1 MDRFE
6 VYPTFSLNL
15 ERGYGTFIFD
25 NEGNSYLDFYGGHA
39 VISIGHS
46 HQKWVNPLKKQLSKI
61 GFYSNIVEISTQKV
75 ISEQLGCFSG
85 YEDYHLFLCNSGAEA
100 IENALKIASFHN
112 GKKKVVAFKGS
123 FHGRTSAALSITD
136 NTKIITRINDVHSRV
151 FLDHGDELSLIS
163 ELQRGEVCAVISEG
177 IQGVAGIVSPGI
189 DFLKQLS
196 KNCLRYKVPLIID
209 EIQSGYGRS
218 GYFFAHQT
226 ASIRPDLIT
235 IAKGMAN
242 GFPIAGVLI
251 SPQFK
256 PFFGMLGTTFGGNYL
271 ACASALSVLEVLKKE
286 EIIENVRSIGF
297 IAIEYLK
304 KMPQIKNISGCGLI
318 LGIHFEFPV
327 FLLKESLLY
336 NENVFVGTA
345 SSPLILRLLPP
356 LNISIKEIEYF
367 IDKIQ
372 NALTNIENDIE
383 NGLSSA

>member
-1 MDRFE
+1 MYLFE

-15 ERGYGTFIFD
+15 ERGYSTFLFD
-25 NEGNSYLDFYGGHA
+25 KKGNSYLDFYGGHA

-46 HQKWVNPLKKQLSKI
+46 HPGWINTLKKQLSKI
-61 GFYSNIVEISTQKV
+61 GFYSNVIESTKQKV
-75 ISEQLGCFSG
+75 LSEQLGYFSG
-85 YEDYHLFLCNSGAEA
+85 YEDYQLFLCNSGAEA
-100 IENALKIASFHN
+100 IENALKIASFHKE
-112 GKKKVVAFKGS
+112 KKKVVAFKGS

-136 NTKIITRINDVHSRV
+136 NTKIITRINDTHSRI
-151 FLDHGDELSLIS
+151 FLEHGDELSLIS
-163 ELQRGEVCAVISEG
+163 ELEAGEVCAVISEG
-177 IQGVAGIVSPGI
+177 IQGVAGIVSPGV
-189 DFLKQLS
+189 DFLKKLA
-196 KNCLRYKVPLIID
+196 KNCNRYKVPLILD

-218 GYFFAHQT
+218 GYFFAHQA

-235 IAKGMAN
+235 IAKGMGN

-256 PFFGMLGTTFGGNYL
+256 AFYGMLGTTFGGNYL
-271 ACASALSVLEVLKKE
+271 SCVAALAVLEVIKKE

-327 FLLKESLLY
+327 FSLKESLLY

-345 SSPLILRLLPP
+345 NNALILRLLPP
-356 LNISIKEIEYF
+356 LNISIKEIQFF
-367 IDKIQ
+367 IDKLQ
-372 NALTNIENDIE
+372 NALANIENDL
-383 NGLSSA
+383 LST

>member
-1 MDRFE
+1 MSLFE

-15 ERGYGTFIFD
+15 ERGYGTFLFD
-25 NEGNSYLDFYGGHA
+25 KEGNSYLDFYGGHA

-46 HQKWVNPLKKQLSKI
+46 HPDWTNPLKKQLSKI
-61 GFYSNIVEISTQKV
+61 GFYSNVVKNSKQLEL
-75 ISEQLGCFSG
+75 SERLGAFSG
-85 YEDYHLFLCNSGAEA
+85 YEDYQLFLCNSGAEA
-100 IENALKIASFHN
+100 IENALKIASFHK

-123 FHGRTSAALSITD
+123 FHGRTSAALAITD
-136 NTKIITRINDVHSRV
+136 NNKIITRINDTHSRV
-151 FLDHGDELSLIS
+151 FLEHGDELSLIS
-163 ELQRGEVCAVISEG
+163 ELEAGEVCAVISEG

-189 DFLKQLS
+189 DFLKKLA
-196 KNCLRYKVPLIID
+196 KNCLRYKVPLILD
-209 EIQSGYGRS
+209 EIQSGYGRN
-218 GYFFAHQT
+218 GYFFAHQA

-256 PFFGMLGTTFGGNYL
+256 PVYGMLGTTFGGNYL
-271 ACASALSVLEVLKKE
+271 ACVAALSVLEVLKKE

-327 FLLKESLLY
+327 SLLKKSLIY
-336 NENVFVGTA
+336 NENVFVGSA
-345 SSPLILRLLPP
+345 SSQFILRLLPP

-367 IDKIQ
+367 IDKLQ
-372 NALTNIENDIE
+372 NALANIENDIE
-383 NGLSSA
+383 NVLSSA